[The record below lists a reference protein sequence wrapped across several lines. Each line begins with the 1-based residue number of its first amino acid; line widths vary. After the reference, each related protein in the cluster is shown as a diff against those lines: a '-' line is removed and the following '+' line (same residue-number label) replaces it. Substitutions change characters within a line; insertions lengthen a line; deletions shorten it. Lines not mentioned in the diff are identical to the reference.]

1 MGSAII
7 GGVADKTD
15 VINAYDIKKNENLKV
30 HYKESIKTMIRKR
43 LIEISDEAFLKITE
57 PHNNAIDDYIETIL
71 YDYAAYYIAKGYELS
86 ALWESSLKSHVHSAI
101 NTFEGIKFIKDY
113 DYEKLKLILLEK
125 YSLIITDDNTLNI
138 KKVTR
143 V

>member
-1 MGSAII
+1 
-7 GGVADKTD
+7 
-15 VINAYDIKKNENLKV
+15 
-30 HYKESIKTMIRKR
+30 MIRKR
-43 LIEISDEAFLKITE
+43 LIEISDEEFLKITE

-71 YDYAAYYIAKGYELS
+71 YDYVAYYIAKGYELS

-113 DYEKLKLILLEK
+113 DYEKLKIILLEK
-125 YSLIITDDNTLNI
+125 YSLIITDDNTMNI

>member
-1 MGSAII
+1 MKS
-7 GGVADKTD
+7 
-15 VINAYDIKKNENLKV
+15 
-30 HYKESIKTMIRKR
+30 
-43 LIEISDEAFLKITE
+43 
-57 PHNNAIDDYIETIL
+57 
-71 YDYAAYYIAKGYELS
+71 LS
-86 ALWESSLKSHVHSAI
+86 RQGESSLKSHVHSAI

-125 YSLIITDDNTLNI
+125 YSLIITDDNTMNI